1 MVIEDD
7 VVERIYAKIAKE
19 LETDSM
25 TKGLWTRLYAEC
37 DGDEKRTKV
46 LYIKQRA
53 EKLIAAERMRRLK

>member
-1 MVIEDD
+1 MD
-7 VVERIYAKIAKE
+7 RIYAKIARE
-19 LETDSM
+19 LETGGM

-53 EKLIAAERMRRLK
+53 EKLIAAERMRLAK